1 MKEII
6 NENRNLFNRE
16 IDAGSYFLQIKNCP
30 SMLKTNQVTVYVW
43 KKHASM
49 TRFI

>member
-1 MKEII
+1 MKIAIYSTEKLQ
-6 NENRNLFNRE
+6 R
-16 IDAGSYFLQIKNCP
+16 IDAGSYFLEVKKNCP
-30 SMLKTNQVTVYVW
+30 SMLKTNQVTTVYVW